1 VRQQIRFEHFQNRR
15 MVKIKAITHL
25 IKKCN
30 QPMKVE
36 DRYMQNMMIEIKE
49 NLKQDLE
56 KDDQA

>member
-1 VRQQIRFEHFQNRR
+1 